1 MGRIYNRL
9 IRKDQDS
16 LLDSIWENI
25 EHGDGDCG
33 SDSPDSED
41 LEDLR
46 SRIARAT
53 EKRSKRVRLLYAGV
67 AAAAFLAVCFPI
79 ARIIQDPG
87 NGTPTDRLKSMG
99 VAVSEAQVSLIMDN
113 DISLALSDSAEV
125 RTCEGKEAY
134 IVGSPGIEVE
144 VGSGRILK
152 LEVPSGKQFH
162 LTLSDGT
169 SVWLNSESVLEYPAS
184 FEGLRNRTVKLSG
197 EAFFEVTRNEECPFI
212 VELAE
217 DGRIEVL
224 GTSFNVN
231 SYPENGCS
239 ITTLISGKIAYSMND
254 NENSIIIHPDQ
265 QIRAGAET
273 GTAEVLNVETGA
285 TTDWKG
291 GNITFDDEKLSV
303 LARRLSRMY
312 GIEIVV
318 DSRVAD
324 YTFTG
329 RISYDKGVDFITRLL
344 EETSGIVCEIKDG
357 KIILN

>member
-9 IRKDQDS
+9 IGKDQDG
-16 LLDSIWENI
+16 LLDSIWEDI
-25 EHGDGDCG
+25 ENGDVDCG
-33 SDSPDSED
+33 TDSPDSED

-53 EKRSKRVRLLYAGV
+53 EKRRKSARLLYAGV
-67 AAAAFLAVCFPI
+67 AAAAFLAVCFPL
-79 ARIIQDPG
+79 ARIIQSPD

-125 RTCEGKEAY
+125 RICEGKEAY
-134 IVGSPGIEVE
+134 IVGSRGIEVE
-144 VGSGRILK
+144 VGGGRILK

-184 FEGLRNRTVKLSG
+184 FEGLRNRTVRLSG

-217 DGRIEVL
+217 NGRIEVL

-239 ITTLISGKIAYSMND
+239 VTTLVSGKISYSLND
-254 NENSIIIHPDQ
+254 SENSITIHPDQ
-265 QIRAGAET
+265 QIRAGADM

-285 TTDWKG
+285 TTDWKR

-344 EETSGIVCEIKDG
+344 EETSGIVCEIMDG